1 MRLGMHS
8 VRRCR
13 LRLGLPGIMKR
24 QFVTFLEL
32 GPPAAEESL
41 EQMTDLCE
49 TGCVRAKEG
58 WKIWC

>member
-1 MRLGMHS
+1 MRLRMHS
-8 VRRCR
+8 LRRCR

-24 QFVTFLEL
+24 ELVTILERV
-32 GPPAAEESL
+32 PPAAEESL

-49 TGCVRAKEG
+49 AGCMRAKQG